1 MILQGDKHVVNCVQP
16 HPYDP
21 SKCRVSYIKNPIV
34 ISFKD
39 VSWSKLKIM
48 VVFLLFTVLASSGID
63 YDIKIWTPTAVDPRE
78 PVDKEEVGDVAISL

>member
-1 MILQGDKHVVNCVQP
+1 
-16 HPYDP
+16 
-21 SKCRVSYIKNPIV
+21 
-34 ISFKD
+34 
-39 VSWSKLKIM
+39 M